1 MCEGHHHEGRARGFR
16 GFGRRGFPNREQL
29 VERLQ
34 GYQQHLEGELKNVHE
49 LLERLGDASEQPA
62 GAPEQPA

>member
-1 MCEGHHHEGRARGFR
+1 MCEGHHHEGRRNGFR

-34 GYQQHLEGELKNVHE
+34 GYQQHLEGELKNVQE
-49 LLERLGDASEQPA
+49 LLERLGD
-62 GAPEQPA
+62 PEQPATP

>member
-1 MCEGHHHEGRARGFR
+1 MCEGHHHEGRGHGRGHGFR

-34 GYQQHLEGELKNVHE
+34 GYQQHLEGELTNVQE
-49 LLERLGDASEQPA
+49 LLERLGDN
-62 GAPEQPA
+62 PEQPASI

>member
-1 MCEGHHHEGRARGFR
+1 MCGGHHEHGQHEGRGRGFR

-34 GYQQHLEGELKNVHE
+34 GYQQHLEGELKNVQE
-49 LLERLGDASEQPA
+49 LLERLGDA
-62 GAPEQPA
+62 PEATNEA

>member
-1 MCEGHHHEGRARGFR
+1 MCGSHQHEGRGRGFR

-34 GYQQHLEGELKNVHE
+34 GYQQHLESELTNVQE
-49 LLERLGDASEQPA
+49 LLDRLGDAPG
-62 GAPEQPA
+62 GAPEQPASL

>member
-1 MCEGHHHEGRARGFR
+1 MCGQEHHGGR

-34 GYQQHLEGELKNVHE
+34 GYQEHLQSELQNVQE
-49 LLERLGDASEQPA
+49 LLERLGDT
-62 GAPEQPA
+62 PEQPAQA

>member
-1 MCEGHHHEGRARGFR
+1 MCGSHHHEGRGHGHGFR

-34 GYQQHLEGELKNVHE
+34 GYQQHLEGELKNVQE
-49 LLERLGDASEQPA
+49 LLDRLGDT
-62 GAPEQPA
+62 PEQPASI

>member
-1 MCEGHHHEGRARGFR
+1 MCEGHHHEGRGHGPGRGFR

-34 GYQQHLEGELKNVHE
+34 GYQQHLEGELKNAQE
-49 LLERLGDASEQPA
+49 LLERLGDAPEAPA
-62 GAPEQPA
+62 EI

>member
-1 MCEGHHHEGRARGFR
+1 MCGSEHHEGRGHAHGRGFR

-34 GYQQHLEGELKNVHE
+34 GYQQHLEGELKNVHD
-49 LLERLGDASEQPA
+49 LLERLGDV
-62 GAPEQPA
+62 PEQTA